1 MELNVIKEYIN
12 NNFIKDGKLQ
22 PTTSKAYLYKNHKIV
37 YESILDRTEY
47 LGNDAKFSERIYHIL
62 NDLYNKPICIHPE
75 CTNSLKF
82 YTFAKP
88 YRKTCSNKCGVFV
101 NKLVKFEK
109 YGDENYNNPNKML
122 KTKAERDSYTQMVKS
137 HKATCMEKYGVE
149 HHWLDE
155 EINQKRID
163 TFQINYGTD
172 NPMKSETIQNK
183 IEQTNLEK
191 YGYKNTFQVPAFIE
205 KIKIKTKE
213 TSLSKYGVEHYTQAS
228 IDVNNG
234 YRWKEYKLPS
244 GKIIKFQGYEDK
256 LLDELLEDYNEDEI
270 ITSRKDMPE
279 FWYKDVEGKKRRY
292 FPDVY
297 IPKTNRIYEVKSE
310 YTLNINLETNELK
323 FQSVRDS
330 GYNFNLKIY

>member
-1 MELNVIKEYIN
+1 MKDKLKELITRVVINNKISRKTIDDIKRINGIDENVIKMFDSDEILFNFMVEYELNGSESKTNDICSQC
-12 NNFIKDGKLQ
+12 GKK
-22 PTTSKAYLYKNHKIV
+22 TSFYNIQLGYKLLCRSCK
-37 YESILDRTEY
+37 R
-47 LGNDAKFSERIYHIL
+47 K
-62 NDLYNKPICIHPE
+62 
-75 CTNSLKF
+75 
-82 YTFAKP
+82 
-88 YRKTCSNKCGVFV
+88 KTC
-101 NKLVKFEK
+101 LEK
-109 YGDENYNNPNKML
+109 YGDENYNNTNKML
-122 KTKAERDSYTQMVKS
+122 TTKVERDSYTQMVKT

-149 HHWLDE
+149 HHWLVE

-163 TFQINYGTD
+163 TFQINYGAD

-183 IEQTNLEK
+183 IEQNNLEK

-213 TSLSKYGVEHYTQAS
+213 TSLSKYGVKHYTQAS
-228 IDVNNG
+228 KDVSTG

-270 ITSRKDMPE
+270 LTSRKDMPE
-279 FWYKDVEGKKRRY
+279 FWYKDAEGKKHRY
-292 FPDVY
+292 FPDIY
-297 IPKTNRIYEVKSE
+297 IPKTNTIYEVKSE
-310 YTLNINLETNELK
+310 YTLNINLELNELK

>member
-1 MELNVIKEYIN
+1 MKDKLKELITTCVINNKINKKMIDEIKRTNNIDENVIKMFDSDEILFNFMVGYELNGSDSKTN
-12 NNFIKDGKLQ
+12 NICSGCGKKTSFYNIKLGYKLLC
-22 PTTSKAYLYKNHKIV
+22 SSCKRK
-37 YESILDRTEY
+37 
-47 LGNDAKFSERIYHIL
+47 
-62 NDLYNKPICIHPE
+62 
-75 CTNSLKF
+75 
-82 YTFAKP
+82 
-88 YRKTCSNKCGVFV
+88 KTC
-101 NKLVKFEK
+101 LEK
-109 YGDENYNNPNKML
+109 YGDENYNNTNKML
-122 KTKAERDSYTQMVKS
+122 TTKVERDSYTQMVKT

-183 IEQTNLEK
+183 IEQNNLEK

-213 TSLSKYGVEHYTQAS
+213 TSLSKYGVEHYMQAS
-228 IDVNNG
+228 IDTSNG

-256 LLDELLEDYNEDEI
+256 LLDELLEDYDEDEI
-270 ITSRKDMPE
+270 LISRKDMPE
-279 FWYKDVEGKKRRY
+279 FWYKDAGGKKHRY

-297 IPKTNRIYEVKSE
+297 IPKTNTIYEVKSE
-310 YTLNINLETNELK
+310 YTLNINLEINELK
-323 FQSVRDS
+323 FQSVIDT